1 MKENKIFRGEKIGI
15 VVKDIPGLMSR
26 KKGAIVIYKEEYT
39 TDIFG
44 KKKFDGTFT
53 VESPLPREWI
63 EGNRKKKNLLVT
75 GCTMV
80 GVPKSYVEDLDHKF
94 KFVSQN

>member
-1 MKENKIFRGEKIGI
+1 MDAGSSP
-15 VVKDIPGLMSR
+15 VT
-26 KKGAIVIYKEEYT
+26 AIVIYKEEYT

-44 KKKFDGTFT
+44 KKNSDETFT

-63 EGNRKKKNLLVT
+63 EGNRKKKNRITT

-80 GVPKSYVEDLDHKF
+80 GVPMNYVVDINNKLKF
-94 KFVSQN
+94 ISRNN